1 MAVLTVLAVMA
12 VLVVLADLEVLA
24 DDLEGSTVLSWAVAE
39 EGEGS
44 ESEGSE
50 DSNRRG

>member
-1 MAVLTVLAVMA
+1 MA
-12 VLVVLADLEVLA
+12 VLVVLAVLAVVVVLEVLA
-24 DDLEGSTVLSWAVAE
+24 DDLKGPTVLSWAVAE